1 MRFLIINKDKLINT
15 IEAENTDEA
24 RKHKDCKEGCLVVPI
39 FDNQKFESG
48 EIKIKSL
55 LEQYESGLITKEEYE
70 ETINSNREVAYKENV
85 DAKVI
90 EFMRIFIN
98 YNIDFATL
106 NDEQKQLLS
115 EINTEVFSVKLKNP
129 KSVI

>member
-24 RKHKDCKEGCLVVPI
+24 RKHKDCKEGYLIVPI

-48 EIKIKSL
+48 EIKVKSL

-90 EFMRIFIN
+90 EFIRIFIN
-98 YNIDFATL
+98 NLDYKSLDE
-106 NDEQKQLLS
+106 EQKRLLS

>member
-24 RKHKDCKEGCLVVPI
+24 RKHKDCKEGYLIVPI

-90 EFMRIFIN
+90 EFIRIFIN
-98 YNIDFATL
+98 NLDYKSLDE
-106 NDEQKQLLS
+106 EQKRLLS

>member
-24 RKHKDCKEGCLVVPI
+24 RKHKDCKEGYLVVPI

-98 YNIDFATL
+98 NLDYKSLDE
-106 NDEQKQLLS
+106 EQKRLLS

>member
-90 EFMRIFIN
+90 EFIRIFIN
-98 YNIDFATL
+98 NLDYKSLDE
-106 NDEQKQLLS
+106 EQKRLLS

>member
-98 YNIDFATL
+98 NLDYKSLDE
-106 NDEQKQLLS
+106 EQKRLLS

>member
-48 EIKIKSL
+48 EIKVKSL

-90 EFMRIFIN
+90 EFIRIFIN
-98 YNIDFATL
+98 NLDYKSLDE
-106 NDEQKQLLS
+106 EQKRLLS

>member
-1 MRFLIINKDKLINT
+1 M
-15 IEAENTDEA
+15 
-24 RKHKDCKEGCLVVPI
+24 
-39 FDNQKFESG
+39 
-48 EIKIKSL
+48 IKIKSL

-90 EFMRIFIN
+90 EFIRIFIN
-98 YNIDFATL
+98 NLDYKSLDE
-106 NDEQKQLLS
+106 EQKRLLS

>member
-48 EIKIKSL
+48 EIKVKSL

-70 ETINSNREVAYKENV
+70 ETINSDREVAYKENV

-90 EFMRIFIN
+90 EFIRIFIN
-98 YNIDFATL
+98 NLDYKSLDE
-106 NDEQKQLLS
+106 EQKRLLS